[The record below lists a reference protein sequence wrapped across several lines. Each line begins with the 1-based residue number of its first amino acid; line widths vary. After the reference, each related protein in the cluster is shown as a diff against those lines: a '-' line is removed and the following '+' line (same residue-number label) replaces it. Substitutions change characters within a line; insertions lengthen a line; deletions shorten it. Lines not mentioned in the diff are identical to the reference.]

1 MPISSVEELEP
12 LLAQKGHYMKN
23 VNILDISQ
31 FEDHEDSHQF
41 YCNRLS
47 THLKEHNKHISV
59 PHKHNFFLTVLFT
72 EGSGIHEVDF
82 ERYEVTP
89 GAVFLINPGQTHY
102 WELSNAE
109 GIIFFHSQS
118 FFDLNFTNRSVL
130 DFPFFYSIHN
140 PSMLFLEEPTINNV
154 VHWFDA
160 LLVEYRDQKMHYLE
174 KIQTVLNCL
183 YVDLSRLYDQSGMT
197 KITKTNIDFGYIR
210 RLENL
215 IDEHYKAEKS
225 PSFYAERLSITP
237 KHLNRLT
244 RNTLGKTTT
253 QIITERVI
261 LEAKRLVLYHPRSLT
276 DVSNELGFEEYAYF
290 TRLFKKWTGSTPTE
304 FRDLYH

>member
-1 MPISSVEELEP
+1 MGS
-12 LLAQKGHYMKN
+12 

-31 FEDHEDSHQF
+31 FEDPEDSHQF

-47 THLKEHNKHISV
+47 VHLKEHDRHISA

-82 ERYEVTP
+82 ERYEVVP

-102 WELSNAE
+102 WELSRAE

-118 FFDLNFTNRSVL
+118 FFDLNFTDRSIL
-130 DFPFFYSIHN
+130 DFPFFYSVHN
-140 PSMLFLEEPTINNV
+140 PSMLKLEEQAINKILP
-154 VHWFDA
+154 WFDT
-160 LLVEYRDQKMHYLE
+160 LFVENRDQKMHYLE
-174 KIQTVLNCL
+174 KIQTLLNCL
-183 YVDLSRLYDQSGMT
+183 YVDLSRLYHQSGVS
-197 KITKTNIDFGYIR
+197 KVIKTSIDFNYIR

-215 IDEHYKAEKS
+215 VDEHYKSKKS
-225 PSFYAERLSITP
+225 PSFYAEQLSITP

-253 QIITERVI
+253 QIITERVM
-261 LEAKRLVLYHPRSLT
+261 LESKRLILYHPASLSQ
-276 DVSNELGFEEYAYF
+276 VSDELGFEDYAYF

-304 FRDLYH
+304 FRNLYH

>member
-1 MPISSVEELEP
+1 ME
-12 LLAQKGHYMKN
+12 N

-31 FEDHEDSHQF
+31 FEDHEDSQQF
-41 YCNRLS
+41 YCNQLS
-47 THLKEHNKHISV
+47 RHLTEHNQHISA

-82 ERYEVTP
+82 ERYEVVP

-140 PSMLFLEEPTINNV
+140 PSILLLEGAITQV
-154 VHWFDA
+154 DHWFHG
-160 LLVEYRDQKMHYLE
+160 LLTEYRDQKLHYLE
-174 KIQTVLNCL
+174 KIQTILNCL
-183 YVDLSRLYDQSGMT
+183 YVDLTRLYHQSG
-197 KITKTNIDFGYIR
+197 ISRVTKTSIDFSYVR

-215 IDEHYKAEKS
+215 IDEHFREEKS
-225 PSFYAERLSITP
+225 PSFYAEKLNITP

-253 QIITERVI
+253 QIITERII
-261 LEAKRLVLYHPRSLT
+261 LEAKRLVLYHPASLT
-276 DVSNELGFEEYAYF
+276 HVSDELGFEDYSYF
-290 TRLFKKWTGSTPTE
+290 TRLFKKWTDSTPTE
-304 FRDLYH
+304 FRNFYSGA